1 MFDNIKIPE
10 DIDKYITK
18 GIDRGRR
25 KMAAKRIKM
34 FSAVMGSLLLVMF
47 ITGIRV
53 SPVFASNVARIPGL
67 NYIVELVGLDKG
79 LSAAVENEYIQHIDK
94 SVEYENI
101 KFTIKDV
108 IADNSGIIVFYSLEN
123 KGSHIMPRIRD
134 VKLTDSKGADLKM
147 SIGYDAAQYEGKNFE
162 GKIEFYSNEN
172 QSEGIPDNLVLK
184 VGLEEQRKLKE
195 SEISPKDN
203 TPEQNTGMPG
213 NLQAISGSWQIPFT
227 IDREKLSG
235 AEKMYNINQTVE
247 VEGQKI
253 KFEDIRIYP
262 IKSILSVSLD
272 PANTKKLFTF
282 EDLKL
287 MDENGEEWGRIVNGL
302 SGSNPGG
309 DRQTLNFQS
318 NYFTKPKEL
327 YITGNYIRALD
338 KDKCYFTVDTAN
350 GKILYSPFNL
360 LSLTDITVG
369 KDQMFLS
376 AEMKRN
382 APYSD
387 KNFSITNEA
396 FDSNG
401 HPLTIISE
409 GMEGGDES
417 SCYYHYNLKLG
428 SGFKGPVTFKLCD
441 YPSRISGRFTVKIPL
456 DGK

>member
-213 NLQAISGSWQIPFT
+213 NLQVISGSWQIPFT

-318 NYFTKPKEL
+318 NYFIKPKEL

-401 HPLTIISE
+401 RPLTIISE

>member
-10 DIDKYITK
+10 DIDKYINK

>member
-1 MFDNIKIPE
+1 MFDDIKIPE
-10 DIDKYITK
+10 DIDKYINK

-25 KMAAKRIKM
+25 KMAAKRIEI
-34 FSAVMGSLLLVMF
+34 FLAVMGSLLLAMF

-67 NYIVELVGLDKG
+67 NYIVELVSLDKG

-134 VKLTDSKGADLKM
+134 VKLTDFRGSDLKM
-147 SIGYDAAQYEGKNFE
+147 SIGYDAAQYEGKKFE

-172 QSEGIPDNLVLK
+172 QGEGIPDNLVLK

-203 TPEQNTGMPG
+203 TLEQNTGIPG
-213 NLQAISGSWQIPFT
+213 EPEVIGGSWQIPFT

-235 AEKMYNINQTVE
+235 AEKIYSINQTVE
-247 VEGQKI
+247 IEGQKI

-262 IKSILSVSLD
+262 IKSILSISLD
-272 PANTKKLFTF
+272 STNTKKLFTF

-287 MDENGEEWGRIVNGL
+287 MDENGGEWGRIVNGL

-360 LSLTDITVG
+360 LSLRDITVG

-409 GMEGGDES
+409 GMESGDKA
-417 SCYYHYNLKLG
+417 CYYHYNLKLG

-441 YPSRISGRFTVKIPL
+441 YPSRISGSFTIKIPL
-456 DGK
+456 DSK